1 MDQRYEDRWSWWWK
15 EGEIDCLMFFIF
27 SFFDCFIWQKKEEEK
42 QKDENADQVFDVFEN
57 ELKIQKIKSSENE
70 G

>member
-1 MDQRYEDRWSWWWK
+1 MVKRRWDWLF
-15 EGEIDCLMFFIF
+15 DVFYFF
-27 SFFDCFIWQKKEEEK
+27 FFLIVLYDKKKEEEK